1 MSATED
7 AALERLLA
15 DFEWRVDSSV
25 RHQVSASRPFVVTP
39 GSTTLVY
46 VLSGALH
53 PGSSAA
59 QPRTEAPLIP
69 GDLSLFSGRSPATLL
84 GEGTEESTVVVTKLR
99 PAPGAEGIAD
109 ALPEVLTLRGLP
121 AEEPAI
127 AALAASMAPPQAC
140 SMSLVGDAT
149 VCARIVT
156 TIVTVALR
164 SWTQHGCAPVGWLA
178 GARDPQLGRVL
189 EAIRNDPG
197 RQWTVGQ
204 LAAIGAMSR
213 TVFAERFREL
223 MGTSPA
229 SYVTSVRM
237 AAAKNL
243 LAPQGPTIAETAH
256 LLGYESEGGF
266 SRAFRRHAGISP
278 STWRRDRDRSPE
290 LVG

>member
-25 RHQVSASRPFVVTP
+25 RHQVSASRPLAVAP
-39 GSTTLVY
+39 GHTTLVY
-46 VLSGALH
+46 VLGGALH
-53 PGSSAA
+53 ASSPAAEPG
-59 QPRTEAPLIP
+59 TEAPLVP
-69 GDLSLFSGRSPATLL
+69 GDLSLYSGRSAATLL
-84 GEGTEESTVVVTKLR
+84 GEGAQESTVVVTKLR
-99 PAPGAEGIAD
+99 PAPGAERIAD

-140 SMSLVGDAT
+140 SLSRVGDAT
-149 VCARIVT
+149 VCGRIVT
-156 TIVTVALR
+156 TIVSVALR
-164 SWTQHGCAPVGWLA
+164 SWTQHGCAPAGWLA
-178 GARDPQLGRVL
+178 GARDPQLGLVL
-189 EAIRNDPG
+189 EAIRNEPG
-197 RQWTVGQ
+197 RPWTVSQ
-204 LAAIGAMSR
+204 LASIGAMSR

-223 MGTSPA
+223 VGTSPV
-229 SYVTSVRM
+229 SYVTEVRM
-237 AAAKNL
+237 SAAKNL
-243 LAPQGPTIAETAH
+243 LGPQGRTIAEAAH

-278 STWRRDRDRSPE
+278 SSWRRDRSRE